1 MADPARLRG
10 SLSQRSRL
18 RGKFSHY
25 ACVDGQ
31 DQAPLDAMKKPK
43 GFALRQPILD
53 GRLSGDDLACQSQLF
68 GFEHEVNL

>member
-25 ACVDGQ
+25 AGVDDQ
-31 DQAPLDAMKKPK
+31 NQAPLNAMQKPN
-43 GFALRQPILD
+43 GIALRQPIPE
-53 GRLSGDDLACQSQLF
+53 GRLNGNDLACQSQPF
-68 GFEHEVNL
+68 GFEHEVHL